1 MHLSAG
7 RDYGPGSSVK
17 PLFRRR
23 DAFRASTTGR
33 VQSAVP
39 LRKPL
44 AAYRTPHTAARRN
57 RLLPD
62 CRLPPS
68 RGVRDAELFAAGVQI
83 PRRVHEAAMSFDA
96 AFASLSSK
104 RGSALRLS
112 RVVAHSIDSM
122 SAMTLTRRG
131 RGRISLRLP
140 FCGESGSW
148 PRSVARRGVLEPTGA
163 REHVRGPDVISTAT
177 VKGAREGARVEI
189 MSVGCPRTA
198 GRASRPGQDPGS
210 RLCQQLGSTVRNRT
224 R

>member
-39 LRKPL
+39 RRKPL
-44 AAYRTPHTAARRN
+44 AAYETPHTAARRN
-57 RLLPD
+57 CLLPD

-83 PRRVHEAAMSFDA
+83 SRRVHEAAMSFDA

-140 FCGESGSW
+140 FCGESVSW
-148 PRSVARRGVLEPTGA
+148 PRAVARRGVLEPTGA
-163 REHVRGPDVISTAT
+163 RGNRRLSVVRAVHEPTRSESEGEHVRGPDVISTAT

-189 MSVGCPRTA
+189 MSYPPKER
-198 GRASRPGQDPGS
+198 SD
-210 RLCQQLGSTVRNRT
+210 
-224 R
+224 